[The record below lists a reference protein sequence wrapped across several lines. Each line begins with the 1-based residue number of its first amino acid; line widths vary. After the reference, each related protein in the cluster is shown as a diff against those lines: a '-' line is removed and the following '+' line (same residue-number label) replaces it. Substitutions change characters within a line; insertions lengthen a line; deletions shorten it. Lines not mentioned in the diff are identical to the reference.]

1 MVWARKPV
9 SFLTAFKFREG
20 PRMWVWAVGKINSL
34 SGMTIGGKILSIM
47 PLRIYS
53 VINPIPVKKPAVKMI
68 VI

>member
-9 SFLTAFKFREG
+9 VFLTAFKFQG
-20 PRMWVWAVGKINSL
+20 GLRMWVWAVGKINSL